1 MTALDLRRL
10 VAVAVACTIL
20 ALPGCKRNAKLTQA
34 NFDKIKEGMSLAE
47 VQAILGPDG
56 ETDPD
61 LTMAE
66 GSSVAGAVGI
76 GGDLQ
81 SMGAGKSAI
90 AVYRWGSDKRHIK
103 VTFVRDKV
111 TRKDKLGIE

>member
-1 MTALDLRRL
+1 M
-10 VAVAVACTIL
+10 VL
-20 ALPGCKRNAKLTQA
+20 ALPGCKRNAKITQA

-47 VQAILGPDG
+47 VEAILGPG

-66 GSSVAGAVGI
+66 GSSVAGAVGV

-81 SMGAGKSAI
+81 AMGSGKSAI
-90 AVYRWGSDKRHIK
+90 SVYRWGSDKRFIK
-103 VTFVRDKV
+103 VTIVRDKV
-111 TRKDKLGIE
+111 TRKDAQGLN